1 MFSCRR
7 CLGTTGFK
15 FVNFFTF
22 SFSAIVSRIAI
33 TFACTKYGDDM
44 SQNRRY
50 LMQRSLSTTCW
61 SDAHSAHIATV
72 TLPAIIL
79 YLIVCPLFLTLVK
92 RNCFWFFIHWIR
104 FLISF
109 FRSSRFFLF
118 FFAKDSYSS
127 EASKSFIC

>member
-33 TFACTKYGDDM
+33 TFACTKYGDEM

-92 RNCFWFFIHWIR
+92 RNCFWFFYSLDSIIN
-104 FLISF
+104 FISSF
-109 FRSSRFFLF
+109 FALLSF
-118 FFAKDSYSS
+118 FFCKRLL
-127 EASKSFIC
+127 FV